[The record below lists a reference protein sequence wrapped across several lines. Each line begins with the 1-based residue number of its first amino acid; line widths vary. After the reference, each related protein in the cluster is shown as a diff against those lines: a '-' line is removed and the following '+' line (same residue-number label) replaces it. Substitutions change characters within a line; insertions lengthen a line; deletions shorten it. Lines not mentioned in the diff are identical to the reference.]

1 MSFFGRYLTALDKE
15 VLKEFSGL
23 KFSFTKNID
32 FGLEV
37 SLFFNKLFA
46 LYLRT
51 IKICLELDFSLPRDL
66 GRCPPN
72 NQGVRCEIALVNYS

>member
-1 MSFFGRYLTALDKE
+1 MIQDLIWKFKIQHPLFKPMSELFWYLAALDKE

-23 KFSFTKNID
+23 KFSFTKNIN

-46 LYLRT
+46 RT
-51 IKICLELDFSLPRDL
+51 LSK
-66 GRCPPN
+66 N
-72 NQGVRCEIALVNYS
+72 NKNMS